1 MQRTKPIRVTDSGR
15 EVLRLARQIDALSR
29 DTVRE
34 LGLENGSGMFARVSI
49 AVNADSLSTWVLG
62 ALAEFTQEVGF
73 YFHLDDQD
81 HTTELLRDG
90 SVMAAVTSVASPIQG
105 CTSSRLGIMRYRPM
119 ASAEFAV
126 VGSQMVSRPNP
137 FRRHRWLC
145 SIARI
150 YCRTATSIKR
160 SATPRSAPSSCS
172 FIGRLRGRRQAG
184 IRLGI
189 DTGPAAR
196 RRRSLRRAD
205 RIRSGLRGRRSAVLA
220 AVETVV
226 TCLAPDLRGGD
237 QTRPRGVASAVELMC
252 AARAVLC
259 SGGVVLRE
267 QRTWTS

>member
-1 MQRTKPIRVTDSGR
+1 M
-15 EVLRLARQIDALSR
+15 
-29 DTVRE
+29 RE

-73 YFHLDDQD
+73 DFHLDDQD

-119 ASAEFAV
+119 ASAEFCRRWFADGVTAESLSEAPLV
-126 VGSQMVSRPNP
+126 VFNRKDLLQDRYLDQKVGHPADP
-137 FRRHRWLC
+137 PRHLV
-145 SIARI
+145 
-150 YCRTATSIKR
+150 
-160 SATPRSAPSSCS
+160 PSSAD
-172 FIGRLRGRRQAG
+172 FADAVRRGYG
-184 IRLGI
+184 WGLIP
-189 DTGPAAR
+189 DPAAR